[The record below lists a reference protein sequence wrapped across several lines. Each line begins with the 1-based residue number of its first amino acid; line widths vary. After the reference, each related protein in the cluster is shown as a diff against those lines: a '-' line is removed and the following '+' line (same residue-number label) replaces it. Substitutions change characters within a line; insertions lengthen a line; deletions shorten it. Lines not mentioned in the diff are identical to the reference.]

1 MIFCETKVWGIILN
15 FVFPWFYKWSI
26 QLFPTF
32 MIIFWIITPYHPCF
46 LLAALDLDSCLV
58 TKLRYQGIIDLTVYG
73 VMNGK
78 QATDLVTKPPR
89 AKSSILCENKH
100 KIITADVITMVKA
113 GKSECHLHTV
123 CTVNAMHLLQ
133 SCVIVFGISNQIQ
146 INYQTALWWS

>member
-15 FVFPWFYKWSI
+15 FICPWFYIWSI
-26 QLFPTF
+26 QLFPSF
-32 MIIFWIITPYHPCF
+32 MFIFWIITTYHPCF

-89 AKSSILCENKH
+89 AKSSILCVNNH
-100 KIITADVITMVKA
+100 KILTADVITMVKPR
-113 GKSECHLHTV
+113 KSECHVYTLP
-123 CTVNAMHLLQ
+123 TVNAMHLLQ
-133 SCVIVFGISNQIQ
+133 SCVTFLSICNQIQ
-146 INYQTALWWS
+146 INYLTALRWF